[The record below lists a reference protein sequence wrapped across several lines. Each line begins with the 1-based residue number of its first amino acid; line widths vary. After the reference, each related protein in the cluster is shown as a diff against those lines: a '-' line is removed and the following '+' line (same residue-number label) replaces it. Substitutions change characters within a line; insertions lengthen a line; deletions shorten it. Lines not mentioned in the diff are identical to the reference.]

1 MALPAIEVF
10 KASSQSEQ
18 KQVFDHLFEP
28 CDTLANF
35 IFGKVM
41 VQPFSS
47 YQEFIELV
55 RQELIAFVRLS
66 EFSQARNGGEINPIV
81 NQIIAA
87 HPRLGEPKKEQ
98 LSVHSSNE
106 QKSLNG
112 DPEVIQKL
120 KEMNETYEKTF
131 PGLRYV
137 VFVNGR
143 SRHEIMDDMT
153 RRINR
158 RNIKLEREEAFNAMC
173 DIALDRAHKLGVKL

>member
-55 RQELIAFVRLS
+55 RQELIAFVRL
-66 EFSQARNGGEINPIV
+66 REINPIV